1 METSDRTIYIRL
13 SKESEDKGEH
23 ALVVTTTFTSLA
35 ALAVAARF
43 YTRGLLVKKIGPDD
57 WTCLVALILSIVFM
71 GLLIGGDFEYWKENA
86 NERVE
91 WKSGLGGSKTEITF
105 DTFKKQV
112 ILLWASV
119 PVYNASLFCTKASI
133 SLQYHR
139 IFPGSRIRIACYV
152 TLAFLTLYGLWVV
165 IGSFLTC
172 IPVKRFWDVTVEGS
186 CMSRDALW
194 LSTAIVHIVTDI
206 ILLAMPMPI
215 LIKLNLP
222 KRQRIGL
229 VLVFALGGFVC
240 ITSGL
245 RLESVHQVAT
255 SADMIRSNAAASS
268 WSAVECNVAIIC
280 CSLPT
285 LRPLITR
292 MFPNIFSKSSRG
304 YGGGSKRNSRWL
316 PRWFGSQESQ
326 GAIDQEHAMQP
337 SQKKPRDIED
347 GGVSGRGVYGAR
359 AIESISP
366 EAAPAYDIERG
377 RPPN

>member
-1 METSDRTIYIRL
+1 METLNRTMHIRL
-13 SKESEDKGEH
+13 SKESEDKGKH
-23 ALVVTTTFTSLA
+23 ALIVTTTFTSLA
-35 ALAVAARF
+35 ALLVAARF
-43 YTRGLLVKKIGPDD
+43 YTRGLLVKKIGSDD
-57 WTCLVALILSIVFM
+57 WTCLVSLMLSIVFM
-71 GLLIGGDFEYWKENA
+71 GLVIGGKRTL

-91 WKSGLGGSKTEITF
+91 WKSALGGSKTEISF

-139 IFPGSRIRIACYV
+139 IFPGSRIRIACYGA
-152 TLAFLTLYGLWVV
+152 LAFLTLYGLWVV

-172 IPVKRFWDVTVEGS
+172 VPVKRFWDDTVEGS

-194 LSTAIVHIVTDI
+194 LSTAIAHIVTDI

-215 LIKLNLP
+215 LIRLNLP

-229 VLVFALGGFVC
+229 VLVLALGGFVC

-245 RLESVHQVAT
+245 RLESVRQVAT
-255 SADMIRSNAAASS
+255 SADMIQSNAAASS

-292 MFPNIFSKSSRG
+292 IFPNISSKGSRG
-304 YGGGSKRNSRWL
+304 YAGGSKGKSRCL
-316 PRWFGSQESQ
+316 PRWFGSQESR
-326 GAIDQEHAMQP
+326 GTIDQEHDLKP
-337 SQKKPRDIED
+337 SQKKSRDVEGCGD
-347 GGVSGRGVYGAR
+347 LGRGLDGVR
-359 AIESISP
+359 AIESISQ
-366 EAAPAYDIERG
+366 EAGPVYDIERG